1 MGGPP
6 VEPGIKKL
14 IKETWLDMRKNSE
27 RVVAKEVLESVRH
40 YLYLQNKENVP
51 LPQLRKTQEILK
63 EIREDYSK
71 KTDDQKLQDEPWTTA
86 ASSSYPYHFPPQS
99 IPLLLQLWR
108 YSIHLNQVFTIRHAI
123 WASRLSFQ
131 LKDMDIAEIWL
142 HSRQYA
148 TEEELSLFS
157 NTPMR
162 TFQLDS
168 SLVMG
173 FREKITAE
181 GNLELKDQ
189 LFDCIHPTP
198 IKRARDGGMM
208 EEYINV
214 LDDYGRHDSLEQYN
228 KLKRLYYL
236 ISELPSSSKIFPD
249 MESRMIYLDNLSRI
263 SKFPKWKTLTPEEI
277 IEIIIDLRNWTL
289 TAKLR
294 REEPK
299 NNKLP
304 LGGILNKLGPDPM
317 LFPTQIYERL
327 GCSLKGEEK

>member
-1 MGGPP
+1 MGGHP
-6 VEPGIKKL
+6 VEPGIKNL
-14 IKETWLDMRKNSE
+14 IQKTWLDMRNDSE
-27 RVVAKEVLESVRH
+27 RVVVKEVLESVRH
-40 YLYLQNKENVP
+40 YLHLQNKDNVP
-51 LPQLRKTQEILK
+51 LPQLRTVQKIIQEA
-63 EIREDYSK
+63 REKYSER
-71 KTDDQKLQDEPWTTA
+71 TDEQKLQDKPWTTA
-86 ASSSYPYHFPPQS
+86 ASSSHPYHFPPQS

-108 YSIHLNQVFTIRHAI
+108 YSIHLNHVFTIRHAI

-148 TEEELSLFS
+148 TEEELSLVS

-162 TFQLDS
+162 TFQLDG

-173 FREKITAE
+173 SMEKITAE
-181 GNLELKDQ
+181 GNFKLKDQ
-189 LFDCIHPTP
+189 PFGDIHHTQ
-198 IKRARDGGMM
+198 IKRACDDGIM

-228 KLKRLYYL
+228 ELKRLYYL

-277 IEIIIDLRNWTL
+277 KEIIIDLRNWTL
-289 TAKLR
+289 NVKLR

-304 LGGILNKLGPDPM
+304 LGILNRLGPDPM